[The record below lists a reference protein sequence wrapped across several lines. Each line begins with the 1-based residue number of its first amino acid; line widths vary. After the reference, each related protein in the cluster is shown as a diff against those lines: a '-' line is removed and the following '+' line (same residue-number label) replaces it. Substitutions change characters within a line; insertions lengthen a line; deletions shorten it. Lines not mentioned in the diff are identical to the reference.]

1 MAKSKPNPVEFLQQ
15 VRQEGSKVTWTQ
27 KNELIVTTIMVFIMV
42 AFASVF
48 FLLVDWALSSIV
60 DLLLGL

>member
-27 KNELIVTTIMVFIMV
+27 KNELFVTTVMVFIMV

-60 DLLLGL
+60 DLVLGL

>member
-1 MAKSKPNPVEFLQQ
+1 MAKSKSSPLEFLRQ
-15 VRQEGSKVTWTQ
+15 VDQERQKVTWTERS
-27 KNELIVTTIMVFIMV
+27 ELIVTTIMVFIMV

-48 FLLVDWALSSIV
+48 FLLVDMALGSIV

>member
-27 KNELIVTTIMVFIMV
+27 RNELIVTTIMVFIMV

>member
-1 MAKSKPNPVEFLQQ
+1 MAKSKTNPVEFLQQ

>member
-60 DLLLGL
+60 DLILGL

>member
-1 MAKSKPNPVEFLQQ
+1 MAKSKTNPVEFLQQ

-27 KNELIVTTIMVFIMV
+27 KNELVVTTIMVFIMV